1 MKNMILSK
9 LRAVGRFVLYCF
21 VACFLAVSYGYLTY
35 PPMYELIAE
44 GHVFV
49 AYLFNLWVIMFLLL
63 LDKIVMSRFVMSK
76 IISLRIL
83 LSKNLLTKI
92 IRACLLPK
100 VGLMSF
106 KSGLYLFYI
115 YVLLMAKLI
124 QSGTIV
130 NVSDSFEQYIL
141 TMEYGLVMLVAVDM
155 VIKQIIT
162 DHGRI
167 KDMGDMERVRDN
179 KSDEQKGK

>member
-1 MKNMILSK
+1 MKELILGK
-9 LRAVGRFVLYCF
+9 LKAVGRFVLYGF
-21 VACFLAVSYGYLTY
+21 VACFLAVSYGYVTY
-35 PPMYELIAE
+35 PPMYALIVE
-44 GHVFV
+44 GHVFQ
-49 AYLFNLWVIMFLLL
+49 AYLFNLWTIMIFLLF
-63 LDKIVMSRFVMSK
+63 DKMIMSKFIMSK
-76 IISLRIL
+76 IISLRVL

-115 YVLLMAKLI
+115 YVLLMAKLV

-130 NVSDSFEQYIL
+130 NVSDSFELYII

-155 VIKQIIT
+155 FIKQIIT

-167 KDMGDMERVRDN
+167 KDMGDMERVRGD
-179 KSDEQKGK
+179 KSDEQKK